1 MNKSEFAKIMKE
13 LNIAYGDKK
22 FPLTK
27 EVLDVWYKYL
37 GDCCYSEVLSSLEHH
52 VRTSVFPPAVSE
64 ILEYIDNIKKRVLIR
79 STEERKVY
87 LSIIAN
93 YPTATD
99 SYELREVYREIV
111 SDDFQKA
118 NYVLDKIKETVSN
131 WEETGK
137 EDIPSICEFLKALNY
152 D

>member
-13 LNIAYGDKK
+13 INIAYGDKK
-22 FPLTK
+22 FPLSK

-37 GDCCYSEVLSSLEHH
+37 GDCCYSEVLSSIEHH

-64 ILEYIDNIKKRVLIR
+64 ILEYIDDIKKRALII
-79 STEERKVY
+79 SKEEREVY
-87 LSIIAN
+87 LSIIAS

-99 SYELREVYREIV
+99 SDELKEVYRKIT
-111 SDDFQKA
+111 SDDLQKA
-118 NYVLDKIKETVSN
+118 KYVLTKIKETVSN
-131 WEETGK
+131 WEKTGK